1 MKGGSHSSY
10 LQAKEVLG
18 EQSMEGNLL
27 PKNPRAMKTEP
38 VTNLFWHNY
47 KLLIHFFDTILLH
60 QLCNGVKVL
69 VF

>member
-1 MKGGSHSSY
+1 
-10 LQAKEVLG
+10 
-18 EQSMEGNLL
+18 
-27 PKNPRAMKTEP
+27 MKTEL

-60 QLCNGVKVL
+60 RLCSGVKVL